1 MFWAFSPPKYLWI
14 LFSLK
19 HYFRSICLSQ
29 ISLDPL
35 LLKCRCSLID
45 VWLCLSGLSKI
56 PLLKDPCSLLVL
68 VSIHDVTMYVLGLF
82 LCPYIYLKYLW
93 ILWTI
98 YFQKH
103 RPMVGC
109 FSFWLLQNQQVHCR
123 CLSFCASSK
132 RHTTNVMFSI
142 LSVSLKYILH
152 LGRVFCG
159 SFFFPQILGS

>member
-109 FSFWLLQNQQVHCR
+109 FSFWPLQNDRGRSAMSVFLVSPKCT
-123 CLSFCASSK
+123 K
-132 RHTTNVMFSI
+132 TNRTCFLFPV
-142 LSVSLKYILH
+142 SV
-152 LGRVFCG
+152 
-159 SFFFPQILGS
+159 